1 MPWPRISTQ
10 VHPPSLPERPVAYQ
24 EIVLGPYLADLEHR
38 RARPQERAHVIDR
51 PQLRA
56 RDTERD
62 HRRRVAVHDRHHFGP
77 RAIDLAMN
85 VAFDESLPALSWK
98 RFAVRV
104 ELHHVHRRDQRRRA
118 RARHDEALGA
128 AVAAGADMAVGI

>member
-1 MPWPRISTQ
+1 MRAWAILLASQRAFLPQLPRPLERAAIRGARAPALL
-10 VHPPSLPERPVAYQ
+10 VAEEFDRAFERPVAYQ

-98 RFAVRV
+98 RF
-104 ELHHVHRRDQRRRA
+104 
-118 RARHDEALGA
+118 
-128 AVAAGADMAVGI
+128 